1 MLESV
6 SRGNKALLGIASIVE
21 NKLEA
26 IYSLSPNGVVAD
38 RNKTLFSSEI
48 KGKRK
53 IEKVLF
59 G

>member
-1 MLESV
+1 MLESA

-26 IYSLSPNGVVAD
+26 IYSLAPNGVVAD
-38 RNKTLFSSEI
+38 RNKTLFSLEI

-53 IEKVLF
+53 IEKVFF